1 MRIPPHKAD
10 YVIEV
15 YKKRMIRN
23 ALGRPLSGDI
33 EPSVFIK
40 KTNTVLKNARQ
51 DMAARLLKQ
60 IQPAGQGGTG
70 PDGPRDASEDMVG
83 EVLFSFNTINGDNEK
98 VSETMD
104 PKRTIDYDDSS
115 GLPSG

>member
-15 YKKRMIRN
+15 YKKRMIRK
-23 ALGRPLSGDI
+23 ALGRPLSGDT

-40 KTNTVLKNARQ
+40 KTSTVLKNAPR
-51 DMAARLLKQ
+51 DMAERLLKQ
-60 IQPAGQGGTG
+60 MQSAEQGATAS
-70 PDGPRDASEDMVG
+70 DGPRDEPEDRVG
-83 EVLFSFNTINGDNEK
+83 EVLFAFNTINRDSEK

-104 PKRTIDYDDSS
+104 PKRTIDYDDAS
-115 GLPSG
+115 G

>member
-15 YKKRMIRN
+15 YKKRMIRK
-23 ALGRPLSGDI
+23 ALGLPYSGDI
-33 EPSVFIK
+33 EPSAFIK
-40 KTNTVLKNARQ
+40 KTSTVLKNAPR

-60 IQPAGQGGTG
+60 IQSAGQGGTG
-70 PDGPRDASEDMVG
+70 PDGPQDASEDMVG
-83 EVLFSFNTINGDNEK
+83 EVLFSFNTINGDSEK

-104 PKRTIDYDDSS
+104 PKRTIDYDDAS

>member
-15 YKKRMIRN
+15 YKKRMIRK
-23 ALGRPLSGDI
+23 ALGRPLYGDI

-40 KTNTVLKNARQ
+40 KTSTVLKNAPR

-60 IQPAGQGGTG
+60 IQSAGQEGAD
-70 PDGPRDASEDMVG
+70 PDGLRDKTEDMIG
-83 EVLFSFNTINGDNEK
+83 EALFSFNTINGNNEK
-98 VSETMD
+98 ISETMD
-104 PKRTIDYDDSS
+104 PKRTLDYDDAS
-115 GLPSG
+115 G